1 VGDLEKIINIVQ
13 VQNRFLV
20 VSHENPDGDAIGSML
35 ALGLGLEMIGKDV
48 ALYNR
53 DGATAALRFLPGSE
67 KINSS
72 LDDIRG
78 DFDATFIVDCTD
90 TSRVG
95 EEFERFKGSGRCGT
109 TIIIDHH
116 QTTKPSA
123 DLYLLNPNASSTGMI
138 IYSFLK
144 TLSLRLGSGQALK
157 ITPDIAENL
166 YTTIVVD
173 TGSFRY
179 SNTIPETFEVAAELV
194 RLGASPSDI
203 SQTLYET
210 EPLRRLRLLGLVLP
224 TLEVTEDGR
233 IASIIIN
240 REMFQ
245 ATGTTKEDT
254 EGFVNFPRSI
264 NGVEV
269 AVLFREEEP
278 RDGNSRWKLSLRS
291 KGKVNAARIAEKF
304 GGGGHERA
312 AGCTITGTLA
322 DIKRSIFSSI
332 NEALKWTQ

>member
-1 VGDLEKIINIVQ
+1 MGDLEKIINIVQ

>member
-1 VGDLEKIINIVQ
+1 VSDLERIINLVQ
-13 VQNRFLV
+13 TQKRFLV
-20 VSHENPDGDAIGSML
+20 ASHENPDGDAIGSTL
-35 ALGLGLEMIGKDV
+35 ALGLSLERIGKDV
-48 ALYNR
+48 VLYNR
-53 DGATAALRFLPGSE
+53 DGATESLKFLPGSE
-67 KINSS
+67 KVNSS
-72 LDDIRG
+72 LDSIRG
-78 DFDATFIVDCTD
+78 SFDVTFIVDCTD

-95 EEFERFKGSGRCGT
+95 EEFERFKDSGRCGT

-123 DLYLLNPNASSTGMI
+123 DLYLLTPDASSTGMI
-138 IYSFLK
+138 VYSFLK
-144 TLSLRLGSGQALK
+144 ILSSRLSAGHALE

-194 RLGASPSDI
+194 RLGASPWEI
-203 SQTLYET
+203 SQTLYEA

-224 TLEVTEDGR
+224 TLEVTEDGQ
-233 IASIIIN
+233 IASVVIK
-240 REMFQ
+240 REMFRM
-245 ATGTTKEDT
+245 TGTSKEDT

-264 NGVEV
+264 KGVEV

-278 RDGNSRWKLSLRS
+278 RNGDSRWKLSLRS
-291 KGKVNAARIAEKF
+291 KGKVNAARIAERF

-312 AGCTITGTLA
+312 AGCTIVGTLT
-322 DIKRSIFSSI
+322 DIKRSIFGSI
-332 NEALKWTQ
+332 NEALKWTE